1 MLPIIDQNNW
11 IDDQSIKLLTHFFL
25 LLFVLTSNYRYNIT
39 SYLFRDDADN
49 DADKDADKDADNDAD
64 NAVLEYTDKYNIS
77 NLVEQDD
84 LDVTKL
90 ENCVILEYTPIGMI
104 YMIYKNDEFGY
115 YSNTNITYNILD
127 TVCRKFVKTFNCI
140 SLYNKLEEIQNT
152 TNKNHKNN
160 KNNKDDKDDKNE
172 SKQNKTINRK
182 NKIFASFKKNETH
195 KSVKKQMN
203 VFRKLGA
210 LLDFKI
216 LKPISNNNNIK
227 NITFADFKNMN

>member
-25 LLFVLTSNYRYNIT
+25 LIFIITSNYRFNIS
-39 SYLFRDDADN
+39 SYLFRDDAD
-49 DADKDADKDADNDAD
+49 KDNDAD
-64 NAVLEYTDKYNIS
+64 NDENNTVIEYTDKYDIS

-152 TNKNHKNN
+152 TNKG
-160 KNNKDDKDDKNE
+160 KDDKDDKDE

-210 LLDFKI
+210 LLDFKF
-216 LKPISNNNNIK
+216 LKSLSNNNNIK
-227 NITFADFKNMN
+227 NITFADFKNIN

>member
-1 MLPIIDQNNW
+1 MLPIINLNNW
-11 IDDQSIKLLTHFFL
+11 IDDQSIQLLTHFFL
-25 LLFVLTSNYRYNIT
+25 LLLVLTSNYRYNIS
-39 SYLFRDDADN
+39 SYLFRDD
-49 DADKDADKDADNDAD
+49 KDNDAD
-64 NAVLEYTDKYNIS
+64 NDDDNDDDNDANNAVIEYTDKYNIS

-90 ENCVILEYTPIGMI
+90 ENCVILEYTPVGMI
-104 YMIYKNDEFGY
+104 FMIYKNDEFGY

-140 SLYNKLEEIQNT
+140 SLYNKLEEIKNT
-152 TNKNHKNN
+152 TN
-160 KNNKDDKDDKNE
+160 KNE
-172 SKQNKTINRK
+172 SKQNKIINRK

-216 LKPISNNNNIK
+216 LKPITNNNNIK